1 MSPVRSAH
9 SRTASAVL
17 DADFLEVRA
26 KLLEV
31 AASLDRIDRAVAA
44 ARVANDE
51 RLAGIAQ
58 SLAILADGR
67 PDRAERIQLVF
78 SDEYQAGWNVAR

>member
-1 MSPVRSAH
+1 MSPAPTAEARS
-9 SRTASAVL
+9 ASAVL
-17 DADFLEVRA
+17 DVEFLEVRA

-31 AASLDRIDRAVAA
+31 AAALDRIDRASGNS
-44 ARVANDE
+44 RIEDDE